1 MARIIETL
9 TLITLSVLFLIFF
22 RPGKTPPLANQLT
35 IERPGQYHIILVA
48 QLNLAQPFI
57 EDVARQLGTAGST
70 GPDSATQCFE
80 VRDKNVTAH
89 RHDFYLLA
97 ITRRNGI
104 LYFQAARPQPEDPS
118 NQYKIISR
126 FAGSVL
132 NRFPTAG
139 EHNAVLDE
147 RIAAAAQQTAQLRS
161 INIKQLFDPENGGN

>member
-1 MARIIETL
+1 MIETL

-35 IERPGQYHIILVA
+35 IERPGQRHIILAA

-57 EDVARQLGTAGST
+57 EDVTRQLGTAGST

-89 RHDFYLLA
+89 GHDFYLLA
-97 ITRRNGI
+97 ITRRNGM
-104 LYFQAARPQPEDPS
+104 LYFQAARPQSEDPS
-118 NQYKIISR
+118 NQYKIISE

-132 NRFPTAG
+132 AHFPAAG
-139 EHNAVLDE
+139 THSAVLDE
-147 RIAAAAQQTAQLRS
+147 RIIAAVQETARLRG
-161 INIKQLFDPENGGN
+161 INIKQLSDPENGV